1 MATAGVVDHF
11 PESCLDDIMGYILND
26 GFDAD
31 FQTETNVHVELLA
44 AEVVDYICTDRHK
57 HYKPKGGLRRHQK
70 SKHPPFQKNVID
82 HLQLKGL
89 MEQVAVKLSE
99 DFCFE
104 SVRKA
109 FALFK
114 ITTEESSVIRNQLKE
129 IFERFSGNAER
140 FYTSFYSFLQ
150 PGKPALFSK
159 MSRYQSTLL
168 STEVANQF
176 LAANHLEDSTKA
188 ISRSDIKF
196 SELHY
201 CCYMFVSVHIHML
214 PKSKKSINK
223 KRKKANTNLYI
234 QP

>member
-1 MATAGVVDHF
+1 MATADVVDHF
-11 PESCLDDIMGYILND
+11 PESSLDDIMGYILND

-44 AEVVDYICTDRHK
+44 AEVADYICTDCHK
-57 HYKPKGGLRRHQK
+57 HYKTKGGSRRHKK
-70 SKHPPFQKNVID
+70 SKHQPSQKNVID

-89 MEQVAVKLSE
+89 IDQAAIKLSE
-99 DFCFE
+99 DFCFEE

-114 ITTEESSVIRNQLKE
+114 ITTEESSLLWNQLKE
-129 IFERFSGNAER
+129 IFERFSGNGER

-150 PGKPALFSK
+150 PGKPALFSE

-176 LAANHLEDSTKA
+176 LAASHLEESTMA
-188 ISRSDIKF
+188 ISRNDIKF
-196 SELHY
+196 SEKDIASLEYLSGY
-201 CCYMFVSVHIHML
+201 CFRTVYA
-214 PKSKKSINK
+214 
-223 KRKKANTNLYI
+223 R
-234 QP
+234 